1 MTLIGVVLK
10 GASGQTIPDAAS
22 ILNYGFDQFQQL
34 SLGNDDFSIVS
45 GGNVVIPVGSTA
57 DSLTYEDAQ
66 NGDTINRTYLFG
78 GTAVGTAVLEIA
90 QAEDTSIVQE
100 GEQNMQAA
108 KTFSEKHTYIPYF
121 IIAGIFLVLLILL
134 IWRMVKVIKS

>member
-1 MTLIGVVLK
+1 M
-10 GASGQTIPDAAS
+10 
-22 ILNYGFDQFQQL
+22 NYGFDQFQQL

-66 NGDTINRTYLFG
+66 SGDTINRTYLFG